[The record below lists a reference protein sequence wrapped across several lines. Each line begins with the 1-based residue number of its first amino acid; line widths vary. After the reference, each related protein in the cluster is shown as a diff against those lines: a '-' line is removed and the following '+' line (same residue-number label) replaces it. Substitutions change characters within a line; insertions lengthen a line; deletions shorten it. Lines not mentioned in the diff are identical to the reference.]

1 MTAIIHFKED
11 TAKPENRTN
20 LALFSILM
28 IPEVHDFLCT
38 HLEILHNIIICPSPN
53 LQTEEFA
60 LSSRPDFKVVKSL
73 DDKDIFAYIEI
84 ELGKEDE
91 SQISNY
97 RSLTN
102 KRIYS
107 IVGKKSYRE
116 GMQGKGDLSLEEIH
130 NFAKGLKEKYL
141 NSQQHASLE
150 LFCNL
155 VQYYV
160 EEESYNLLLKRS
172 NLSEKMLN
180 TTLIQAVFDHFG
192 RDNILGTGNIKR
204 GHISL
209 DTITENGFS
218 LRVYSTETRMGVSL
232 MSRSGGRPTIE
243 FPSWVKLK
251 KYFPYKVAEVEEFV
265 NVIFALGAYEIKSL
279 SEKQR
284 AKLGL
289 ETVENNFGK
298 IAKTI
303 EGLL

>member
-28 IPEVHDFLCT
+28 IPEVHDFFCT
-38 HLEILHNIIICPSPN
+38 HLEIPDSMIICPSPN

-60 LSSRPDFKVVKSL
+60 LSNRPDFKVVKSL
-73 DDKDIFAYIEI
+73 DGHDIFAYIEI

-107 IVGKKSYRE
+107 VVGKKSYRE
-116 GMQGKGDLSLEEIH
+116 GIRGKGDLSLEEIH
-130 NFAKGLKEKYL
+130 NFAKSLKDKYV
-141 NSQQHASLE
+141 NSQQSASLE
-150 LFCNL
+150 LFCKL
-155 VQYYV
+155 IQYYV
-160 EEESYNLLLKRS
+160 EEENYNLLMKRS
-172 NLSEKMLN
+172 NLSEQMLN
-180 TTLIQAVFDHFG
+180 STLIQSVLDHFG
-192 RDNILGTGNIKR
+192 RDKILGTGNLRR
-204 GHISL
+204 GYISL
-209 DTITENGFS
+209 DTVKENGFS

-251 KYFPYKVAEVEEFV
+251 KYFPNKVAEVEEFV
-265 NVIFALGAYEIKSL
+265 NIIFALGAYEIKVL

-284 AKLGL
+284 AKLDL
-289 ETVENNFGK
+289 EIVENNFGK